1 MAMFKQFIG
10 KLFGW
15 SATPVRRSGPQRSP
29 ALCVERL
36 EARDNPS
43 TFGTAT
49 LMDFLPTG
57 YQYGPNSGSDP
68 VFQQGNA
75 AWMAATMSSG
85 SGTVVTDSN
94 TVGSGILSD
103 ILTMASNP
111 WTTTT
116 GFVSGIG
123 STFMDGSAADS
134 LTGAAVQMADTMFG
148 WTEISI
154 FQAENFGPKF
164 GNQEAFNN
172 GQTVGVIWGTANNV
186 VLLANSVYNLPANIQ
201 ILANATGS
209 LVFTT
214 AEGLQI
220 VAGGIATIEA
230 AVPVVVNGAIAIDAT
245 IAIATGPL
253 GGVPGNVIAMTVTNS
268 GGSVSPN
275 PTTGTS
281 TTMNVGEHA
290 LQADHNWSQIFGNT
304 PPTLSDIAP
313 YINNIL
319 SNPRWV
325 KIGDAHGP
333 GGVLIGEILEAHQ
346 NFNGVTVW
354 VRILKDLAGNIIVNN
369 AGAL

>member
-1 MAMFKQFIG
+1 MMFKQFIG

-268 GGSVSPN
+268 GGGAGNFRPIN
-275 PTTGTS
+275 PDGLGI
-281 TTMNVGEHA
+281 NAE
-290 LQADHNWSQIFGNT
+290 
-304 PPTLSDIAP
+304 TLKPDFA
-313 YINNIL
+313 
-319 SNPRWV
+319 
-325 KIGDAHGP
+325 
-333 GGVLIGEILEAHQ
+333 GG
-346 NFNGVTVW
+346 
-354 VRILKDLAGNIIVNN
+354 LAGQFNLVVDGNGQIVLVPVR
-369 AGAL
+369 AGTHPNVPTGLTLEQAVQMYPL